1 MLLTSVLESRSH
13 LAGHVGEGLI
23 HRLGESLVH
32 GLSGLIVT
40 EETQTVLRL
49 IHHLV
54 NQHLIYHYHH
64 RYHIYGTSRNLNTP
78 VVISANEEQ
87 SLARG
92 GIIEG
97 RIHFLYG
104 LGETKAG
111 KRFRIATYNII
122 STESPNFT
130 TWI

>member
-32 GLSGLIVT
+32 GLSGLIIT

-54 NQHLIYHYHH
+54 NQHLIYHYYYQYQIH
-64 RYHIYGTSRNLNTP
+64 GTSRNLNTP
-78 VVISANEEQ
+78 VVIAANEEQ
-87 SLARG
+87 SLARVS
-92 GIIEG
+92 IIEG
-97 RIHFLYG
+97 RIHFLNG
-104 LGETKAG
+104 SGQSKAG
-111 KRFRIATYNII
+111 KRFRIATYKII
-122 STESPNFT
+122 ATESPHFT